1 MAVTRFWV
9 VGTARNVAR
18 PLASSIRRLRDVFSS
33 LGETRF
39 FVVESNS
46 ADDTVEVLRRLSS
59 EIPNFLYE
67 SLEGLPEGSQWRT
80 TRLATCRNHYLDHL
94 LRQQLGPEDLV
105 VMADLDGVNNRLS
118 RDGITDSLSSEGWDV
133 VTANQSGR
141 YYDLWALRHPIWCP
155 SDYRDYSEFLIA
167 HGYSARTAHR
177 LSVRARQ
184 LRIGVES
191 GLIEVAAAFGGLALY
206 RPWVIKTS
214 RYEGMTPAGQQVSEH
229 VPFHLGAREAGAR
242 IFINSRMINAHNTEH
257 TNALALVRTHIR
269 HRFRRVGN
277 E

>member
-1 MAVTRFWV
+1 MAVKRFWV

-33 LGETRF
+33 FGETRF

-46 ADDTVEVLRRLSS
+46 TDDTVEVLRSLSI
-59 EIPNFLYE
+59 EIPHFSHE
-67 SLEGLPEGSQWRT
+67 SLAGLPEGSKWRT

-118 RDGITDSLSSEGWDV
+118 CDGVTNSLGSEGWDV

-155 SDYRDYSEFLIA
+155 SDYRDYSEFLIT

-177 LSVRARQ
+177 LSVRGRQ
-184 LRIGVES
+184 IRIGVES
-191 GLIEVAAAFGGLALY
+191 GLIEVDSAFGGLALY
-206 RPWVIKTS
+206 RPWVIETS
-214 RYEGMTPAGQQVSEH
+214 RYEGTTPAGQQVSEH

-257 TNALALVRTHIR
+257 TSALALGRTYVRQL
-269 HRFRRVGN
+269 FRRVLN

>member
-1 MAVTRFWV
+1 MAVTRFWI
-9 VGTARNVAR
+9 VGTARNVGR
-18 PLASSIRRLRDVFSS
+18 LLASSIRHLHDVFSS

-46 ADDTVEVLRRLSS
+46 ADDTVAVLRRLSR

-67 SLEGLPEGSQWRT
+67 SLKGLPNGSQWRT
-80 TRLATCRNHYLDHL
+80 TRLAACRNHYLDHL
-94 LRQQLGPEDLV
+94 LQQDLGPSDLV
-105 VMADLDGVNNRLS
+105 VMADLDGVNSRLS
-118 RDGITDSLSSEGWDV
+118 RDGIIDSLGAEGWDV

-155 SDYRDYSEFLIA
+155 SDYRDYSEFLIT

-191 GLIEVAAAFGGLALY
+191 RLIEVDSAFGGLALY

-229 VPFHLGAREAGAR
+229 VPFHLGAREAGAQ
-242 IFINSRMINAHNTEH
+242 IFINPRMINAHDTEH
-257 TNALALVRTHIR
+257 TNTLKLVRTHIGQ
-269 HRFRRVGN
+269 RFRSVRN